1 MKIRIRLFVDYPTTC
16 LALVLITG
24 LTGCAEAPEP
34 PPNILWITVEDMSPR
49 LGVYGDTLSSTPHID
64 QLAAEGVRY
73 THAFSVS
80 GVCAPSRAALI
91 TGMYPTSIGAHH
103 MRTTMAHGDLPGP
116 YLTVPPPEVKAFTE
130 YLRAAGY
137 YTTNNAKTDY
147 QFAPI
152 TDSRQ
157 PVTAW
162 DESGRDAHWRNRR
175 PGQPFF
181 AVFNSTRTHE
191 SRVWPDP
198 DEEAIL
204 DPRLV
209 DVPPYY
215 PDTPVV
221 RADIARH
228 YDNIA
233 RVDRWVGSILAEL
246 EDEGLADSTIV
257 FFFSDH
263 GDGLPRAKRWIYDS
277 GIRVPL
283 IVRWPG
289 GVAPGSVDDRLVSF
303 VDFGPTVLSLAGV
316 PLPEHLQGRP
326 FLSEAA
332 TAPREYVFAAR
343 DRMDEVYDMMRAVR
357 DGRYKYI
364 RNFYP
369 ERPYVR
375 TIAYR
380 DRMPTMQ
387 ELLRLNASGELT
399 GPQALWFR
407 QTKPTEELYDTQRDP
422 HEIHNLADSAAYAD
436 VLARMRAELESWMTN
451 VGDLGAVPEA
461 EMIETMW
468 PGRVQPVTATP
479 KSEVLSREG
488 ECMTVR
494 LVGETDGAS
503 IAYTTD
509 LGDDAHWMLY
519 TNPLTV
525 CVGSALVRA
534 RAVRYG
540 YRESEEAVVYYGVRG

>member
-1 MKIRIRLFVDYPTTC
+1 MSTHSLSSAFLLI
-16 LALVLITG
+16 VL
-24 LTGCAEAPEP
+24 LSGCGTRPDAP

-49 LGVYGDTLSSTPHID
+49 LGAYGDKLASTPHID
-64 QLAAEGVRY
+64 RLAAEGKRY
-73 THAFSVS
+73 TRAFSIS

-103 MRTTMAHGDLPGP
+103 MRTTMVHEDLPGP
-116 YLTVPPPEVKAFTE
+116 YLTVPPPEVKAFSE
-130 YLRAAGY
+130 YLRAAGFFA
-137 YTTNNAKTDY
+137 TNNAKTDY

-152 TDSRQ
+152 SDGRQ
-157 PVTAW
+157 PITAW
-162 DESGRDAHWRNRR
+162 DESGHEAHWRNRE

-198 DEEAIL
+198 EEEPIL
-204 DPRLV
+204 DPSLV
-209 DVPPYY
+209 EVPPYY

-246 EDEGLADSTIV
+246 EEDGLADSTIV

-277 GIRVPL
+277 GIHVPL

-289 GVAPGSVDDRLVSF
+289 RVEVGSVDERLVSF
-303 VDFGPTVLSLAGV
+303 VDFGPTVLSVAGV
-316 PLPEHLQGRP
+316 PLPEHLQGQP
-326 FLSEAA
+326 FLGDAA
-332 TAPREYVFAAR
+332 AAPRQYVFAAR

-357 DGRYKYI
+357 DPRFKYI

-380 DRMPTMQ
+380 DRMPTMK
-387 ELLRLNASGELT
+387 ELLGLHAANELT

-407 QTKPTEELYDTQRDP
+407 QTKPVEELYDTERDP
-422 HEIHNLADSAAYAD
+422 HETRNLADSVAYAD
-436 VLARMRAELESWMTN
+436 VLDRMRGALKSWMAD
-451 VGDLGAVPEA
+451 VRDLGAVPEA

-468 PGRVQPVTATP
+468 PGGIQPVTATP
-479 KSEVLSREG
+479 KFSVQDRIG
-488 ECMTVR
+488 ECETVR
-494 LVGETDGAS
+494 MESDTEGAS

-509 LGDDAHWMLY
+509 VGEDAHWKLY
-519 TNPLTV
+519 SRPISV
-525 CVGSALVRA
+525 CRGSPAVGA

-540 YRESEEAVVYYGVRG
+540 YRESNVAMIYYAGVGS